1 MKSFV
6 WIATLSLV
14 PWLSAQAPAPAQ
26 APVQAPVQAVDPPG
40 VTAPWDVSQTIVAL
54 AEQTS
59 RLKPLLDQVTPREWL
74 NKGAPQAYVE
84 QWQSA
89 QRELADVQ
97 RVAQSLQKQ
106 PDRLTLA
113 LDTYFRVQSLETRL
127 NSLVEGIRRYQNP
140 AVGDLVVGVI
150 GESAAN
156 RDKLRDYISDLANQ
170 KEQEFTV
177 VDREAQR
184 CRTNLNRQ
192 PATQP
197 STRPAPAKA
206 PAAPK
211 PAATKQP

>member
-26 APVQAPVQAVDPPG
+26 APVQAPDPPG
-40 VTAPWDVSQTIVAL
+40 VTAPWDVSRTILAL

-74 NKGAPQAYVE
+74 NKGAPEAYVG

-97 RVAQSLQKQ
+97 RAAQSLQKQ
-106 PDRLTLA
+106 PERLTLA

-170 KEQEFTV
+170 KEQEFAV

-184 CRTNLNRQ
+184 CRTDLNRQ
-192 PATQP
+192 PAL
-197 STRPAPAKA
+197 RPAPAPRA